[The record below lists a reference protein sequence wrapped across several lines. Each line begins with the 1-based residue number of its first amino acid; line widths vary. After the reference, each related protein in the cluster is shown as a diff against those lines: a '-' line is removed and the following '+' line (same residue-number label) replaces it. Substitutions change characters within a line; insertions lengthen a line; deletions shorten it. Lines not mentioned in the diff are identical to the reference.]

1 MDADT
6 IFAVASGTGQAAIA
20 VMRLSGPASH
30 TMLGKLCGRVPA
42 PRRASFRRLHDIRG
56 AELDQGMVVW
66 LPGPGSYTG
75 EDSAELYLHG
85 GRAVLHDVADALVA
99 LGARPAEPGEFTR
112 RAFLNGRM
120 DLTECEAVHDLI
132 TAETDAQRRQALR
145 QLDGALGTLYRGWTD
160 RLRLLLAQQEALI
173 DFPDEDLPPEVE
185 AQVLGE
191 LEALQREVTAHLDDD
206 RRGERLREGLVF
218 AITGRPNVGKSSLM
232 NALAERDVAIV
243 SATPGTTRDALETRV
258 VLGGVPVTLVDTAG
272 LRDATDE
279 IEAEGVRRARA
290 RAAAADLVMVVVEAG
305 VDAAE
310 GAGAGAEIGPGLEI
324 ELGPELETPPP
335 LAGGGKGEGAPP
347 QTTIL
352 IANKLDLGGVAQK
365 PALGVSAKTGEGL
378 ETLRRRLGD
387 AVRAL
392 TQVQGPPPL
401 TQARHRASL
410 QEAAAHLAAAR
421 VAELSE
427 LRAEDL
433 RLALRAL
440 GRITGSV
447 GVEDILDTLFARFCI
462 GK

>member
-30 TMLGKLCGRVPA
+30 AMLATLCGRVPA
-42 PRRASFRRLHDIRG
+42 ARRASFRRLRDADG

-66 LPGPGSYTG
+66 LPGPGSYSG

-120 DLTECEAVHDLI
+120 DLTECEAVHDLVA
-132 TAETDAQRRQALR
+132 AETEAQRRQALR
-145 QLDGALGTLYRGWTD
+145 QLDGELGTLYSDWSD

-185 AQVLGE
+185 ALVLGE
-191 LEALQREVTAHLDDD
+191 LEALRREVASHLDDN

-272 LRDATDE
+272 LRDAIDE

-290 RAAAADLVMVVVEAG
+290 RAAAADLVLVVVEAG
-305 VDAAE
+305 
-310 GAGAGAEIGPGLEI
+310 AEIAI
-324 ELGPELETPPP
+324 ELEPEVPPP
-335 LAGGGKGEGAPP
+335 LAG
-347 QTTIL
+347 
-352 IANKLDLGGVAQK
+352 LGREVDQG
-365 PALGVSAKTGEGL
+365 
-378 ETLRRRLGD
+378 RRLGGGGGGYPTSTAARAANHD
-387 AVRAL
+387 TRSGDPAQPPHARAAPRRARDVRLLPQAL
-392 TQVQGPPPL
+392 TRCLPRLQ
-401 TQARHRASL
+401 RRA
-410 QEAAAHLAAAR
+410 QRNGH
-421 VAELSE
+421 
-427 LRAEDL
+427 
-433 RLALRAL
+433 AL
-440 GRITGSV
+440 GKDVDGLLRRPG
-447 GVEDILDTLFARFCI
+447 
-462 GK
+462 